1 MTLKDLLEVTDG
13 STRIQV
19 QVRMFSL
26 TFKTSGYRETFLN
39 NNKSTE
45 LLSKEIKTIYVGT
58 EDGIGTLITVLK

>member
-19 QVRMFSL
+19 RVRMFSL

-58 EDGIGTLITVLK
+58 EDGIGTLIIVLK